1 METTF
6 DKIIKQLIEAEVR
19 SQLAAYMKE
28 ANSASCEVA
37 RWKPFYTNQEIME
50 MLDVDPKTLR
60 NYRNEGLL
68 GFTQQGSKYYYSA
81 EDIQAFMKNGYHEAY
96 NI

>member
-6 DKIIKQLIEAEVR
+6 DSIIKQLIEAEVK
-19 SQLAAYMKE
+19 SQVAAYMKE
-28 ANSASCEVA
+28 ANSASEVA
-37 RWKPFYTNQEIME
+37 MWKPFYTNQEIME

-81 EDIQAFMKNGYHEAY
+81 EDIQAFMKNGYHRAF